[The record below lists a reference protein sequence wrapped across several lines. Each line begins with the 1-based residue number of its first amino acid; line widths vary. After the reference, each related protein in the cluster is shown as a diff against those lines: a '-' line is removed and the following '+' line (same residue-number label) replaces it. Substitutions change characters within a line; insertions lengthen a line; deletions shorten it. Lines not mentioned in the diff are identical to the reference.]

1 MAGCHTAHMT
11 MKLRIF
17 SRSLRTALLAP
28 LAFSTLV
35 FAENKLPDI
44 VVDAAA
50 LERTPQ
56 NSSAPVVDKVAPS
69 VVTISISKNMRIGDH
84 GMGGNSNPLM
94 KDPFFRKFFG
104 IPEDGQ
110 DGGRDGSKDNG
121 KDSGKG
127 RQRSMPVGL
136 GSGVIV
142 SPDGYIITNN
152 HVVEQADEITV
163 TLADGK
169 TELKAKKIGTD
180 PGSDIA
186 VIKIEA
192 KNLKPITFA
201 DSDKIKVG
209 DNVLAVGN
217 PFALRQT
224 VTRGIISA
232 VGRNQTGI
240 SEFGNFLQTDASIN
254 PGNSGG
260 ALVDALGRLVGI
272 NSAIFSQSGGNMGI
286 GFAVPSNQARSV
298 MESLIK
304 FGKVQRGFLGI
315 QMQPLDEKLA
325 KEFKAPD
332 RDGILVAEVV
342 PGGSAEKAG
351 VKSGDVIVELNGQHA
366 EDIAAFRNT
375 VANMLPGTK
384 VELKVF
390 RGGKPQMISVTLAE
404 RGANGL
410 ALGAPGAPGPA
421 PAKVPDVLDG
431 VTVADVNAEF
441 RKKFNIG
448 DDVKG
453 ALVTQVNPDSACAD
467 ADVRAGDVIVDIDG
481 KKIASADEAVKLSEE
496 VKTKTSVRLRIS
508 RKGATQFVVV
518 EERKE

>member
-1 MAGCHTAHMT
+1 
-11 MKLRIF
+11 MKHRPLTHSIRF
-17 SRSLRTALLAP
+17 ALLAP
-28 LAFSTLV
+28 LAFAGFA

-44 VVDAAA
+44 KVDPAP
-50 LERTPQ
+50 LERTHE
-56 NSSAPVVDKVAPS
+56 NSFAPVVEKVSPS
-69 VVTISISKNMRIGDH
+69 VVTISISKNMQV
-84 GMGGNSNPLM
+84 GGRGRGNPLAD
-94 KDPFFRKFFG
+94 DPFFRKFFG
-104 IPEDGQ
+104 IPDDEPQAKKDDGKA
-110 DGGRDGSKDNG
+110 RK
-121 KDSGKG
+121 KP
-127 RQRSMPVGL
+127 MPVGL

-142 SPDGYIITNN
+142 SADGYIITNN

-180 PGSDIA
+180 AGSDIA

-192 KNLKPITFA
+192 KDLKPVTFA
-201 DSDKIKVG
+201 DSEKIKVG

-224 VTRGIISA
+224 VTKGIISA

-240 SEFGNFLQTDASIN
+240 SEFGNFIQTDASIN

-260 ALVDALGRLVGI
+260 ALVDMLGRLVGI
-272 NSAIFSQSGGNMGI
+272 NSAIYSQTGGAMGI

-304 FGKVQRGFLGI
+304 NGKVQRGLLGI
-315 QMQPLDEKLA
+315 KMQELDERLA
-325 KEFKAPD
+325 KNLKAPTK
-332 RDGILVAEVV
+332 DGIAVTEVV
-342 PGGSAEKAG
+342 PGGGAEKAG
-351 VKSGDVIVELNGQHA
+351 VKVGDVITEMNGRPVE
-366 EDIAAFRNT
+366 EMAAFRNSI
-375 VANMLPGTK
+375 ANMMPGTK

-390 RGGKPQMISVTLAE
+390 RNGEPKALSVTLVE
-404 RGANGL
+404 RPPEGM
-410 ALGAPGAPGPA
+410 ALGGAPTPA

-431 VTVADVNAEF
+431 VTVGDITPEA
-441 RKKFNIG
+441 RKKFGIG

-467 ADVRAGDVIVDIDG
+467 AEVRAGEVIVDSDG
-481 KKIASADEAVKLSEE
+481 KTVANSDEAVKLSEE
-496 VKTKTSVRLRIS
+496 VKTKSSVRLRIS

-518 EERKE
+518 EERKEN

>member
-1 MAGCHTAHMT
+1 
-11 MKLRIF
+11 MKLRPLPQ
-17 SRSLRTALLAP
+17 SLRLILLAT
-28 LAFSTLV
+28 LAFSPLA

-44 VVDAAA
+44 VVDAAP
-50 LERTPQ
+50 LERTRE
-56 NSSAPVVDKVAPS
+56 NSFAPIVEKVSPS
-69 VVTISISKNMRIGDH
+69 VVTISISKNMRVGER
-84 GMGGNSNPLM
+84 GQGGRNPM
-94 KDPFFRKFFG
+94 MDDPFFRKFFG
-104 IPEDGQ
+104 IPDDEQPG
-110 DGGRDGSKDNG
+110 
-121 KDSGKG
+121 GKG
-127 RQRSMPVGL
+127 SPKDPATGRKRQMPVGL

-142 SPDGYIITNN
+142 SKDGYIITNN

-169 TELKAKKIGTD
+169 TELKATKIGMD
-180 PGSDIA
+180 SGSDIA

-192 KNLKPITFA
+192 KDLKPITFA

-209 DNVLAVGN
+209 DVALAIGN

-224 VTRGIISA
+224 VTKGIISA

-240 SEFGNFLQTDASIN
+240 SEFGNFIQTDASIN

-260 ALVDALGRLVGI
+260 ALVDALGRLEGI

-315 QMQPLDEKLA
+315 QMQPLDDKLA

-332 RDGILVAEVV
+332 KDGILVAEVV
-342 PGGSAEKAG
+342 PGGGAEKAG
-351 VKSGDVIVELNGQHA
+351 VKSGDVIVKLNGQRA
-366 EDIAAFRNT
+366 DDIAAFRNS
-375 VANMLPGTK
+375 VANMMPGTK
-384 VELKVF
+384 VDLEVV
-390 RGGKPQMISVTLAE
+390 RNGKPQTIAVTLVE
-404 RGANGL
+404 RPGNGL
-410 ALGAPGAPGPA
+410 ALGGPGAPAPA

-431 VTVADVNAEF
+431 VTVADLNAEF
-441 RKKFNIG
+441 RKKFGIG

-467 ADVRAGDVIVDIDG
+467 AEVRAGDVIVDIDG
-481 KKIASADEAVKLSEE
+481 KRIASADDAVKLSEE
-496 VKTKTSVRLRIS
+496 VKTKSSVRLRIS
-508 RKGATQFVVV
+508 RKGATQFIVV

>member
-1 MAGCHTAHMT
+1 M
-11 MKLRIF
+11 LR
-17 SRSLRTALLAP
+17 LTLLAP
-28 LAFSTLV
+28 LAFSALAL
-35 FAENKLPDI
+35 AENKLPDLA
-44 VVDAAA
+44 VDTAP
-50 LERTPQ
+50 LERTHD
-56 NSSAPVVDKVAPS
+56 NSFAPIVEKVSPS
-69 VVTISISKNMRIGDH
+69 VVTISISKNMRIGDRA
-84 GMGGNSNPLM
+84 GGRNPLM
-94 KDPFFRKFFG
+94 DDPFFRDFLKKRDEAQG
-104 IPEDGQ
+104 GGNRDTSEDKGT
-110 DGGRDGSKDNG
+110 GRK
-121 KDSGKG
+121 
-127 RQRSMPVGL
+127 RSMPVGL

-142 SPDGYIITNN
+142 SKDGYIITNN

-169 TELKAKKIGTD
+169 TELKATKIGMD
-180 PGSDIA
+180 SGSDIA

-192 KNLKPITFA
+192 KDLKPITFA

-209 DNVLAVGN
+209 DVALAIGN

-224 VTRGIISA
+224 VTKGIISA
-232 VGRNQTGI
+232 VGRNQTGM
-240 SEFGNFLQTDASIN
+240 SEFGNFIQTDASIN

-272 NSAIFSQSGGNMGI
+272 NSAIFSQTGGSMGI

-304 FGKVQRGFLGI
+304 FGKMQRGFLGI

-332 RDGILVAEVV
+332 KDGILVAEVV
-342 PGGSAEKAG
+342 SGGGAEKAG
-351 VKSGDVIVELNGQHA
+351 VKSGDIIVKLNGQRPD
-366 EDIAAFRNT
+366 DIAAFRNT
-375 VANMLPGTK
+375 VANMMPGTK
-384 VELKVF
+384 VELEVF
-390 RGGKPQMISVTLAE
+390 RNGKPQAISVTLVE
-404 RGANGL
+404 RPGAGV
-410 ALGAPGAPGPA
+410 ALGTPAAPA
-421 PAKVPDVLDG
+421 PVKVPDVLDG
-431 VTVADVNAEF
+431 VTVADLNADF
-441 RKKFNIG
+441 RKKFAIA

-453 ALVTQVNPDSACAD
+453 ALVTQVNPDSSCAD

-496 VKTKTSVRLRIS
+496 VKTKSSVRLRIS

>member
-1 MAGCHTAHMT
+1 
-11 MKLRIF
+11 MKLRSF
-17 SRSLRTALLAP
+17 SHTLRLTLLAP
-28 LAFSTLV
+28 LAFSALAL
-35 FAENKLPDI
+35 AENKLPDI
-44 VVDAAA
+44 AVDAAP
-50 LERTPQ
+50 LERTHE
-56 NSSAPVVDKVAPS
+56 NSFAPIVEKVSPS
-69 VVTISISKNMRIGDH
+69 VVTISISKSMRVGER
-84 GMGGNSNPLM
+84 GPGRNPLM
-94 KDPFFRKFFG
+94 DDPFFRKFFG
-104 IPEDGQ
+104 IPDEEQ
-110 DGGRDGSKDNG
+110 GGG
-121 KDSGKG
+121 KDKGGDASKG
-127 RQRSMPVGL
+127 RKRMMPVGL

-142 SPDGYIITNN
+142 SKDGYIITNN

-180 PGSDIA
+180 SGSDIA

-192 KNLKPITFA
+192 KDLKPITFA

-209 DNVLAVGN
+209 DVALAIGN

-224 VTRGIISA
+224 VTKGIISA

-240 SEFGNFLQTDASIN
+240 SDFGNFIQTDASIN

-298 MESLIK
+298 MENLIK
-304 FGKVQRGFLGI
+304 FGKMQRGFLGI

-332 RDGILVAEVV
+332 KDGILVAEVV
-342 PGGSAEKAG
+342 PGGGAEKGG
-351 VKSGDVIVELNGQHA
+351 VKSGDVIVKLNGQRA
-366 EDIAAFRNT
+366 DDIAAFRNT
-375 VANMLPGTK
+375 VANMMPGTK
-384 VELKVF
+384 VELEVF
-390 RGGKPQMISVTLAE
+390 RNGKPQALSVTLVE
-404 RGANGL
+404 RPTNGT
-410 ALGAPGAPGPA
+410 ALGTPSPA
-421 PAKVPDVLDG
+421 PAPVKVPDVLDG
-431 VTVADVNAEF
+431 VTVADLNAEF
-441 RKKFNIG
+441 RKKFAIG

-453 ALVTQVNPDSACAD
+453 ALVKQVNPDSACAD

-496 VKTKTSVRLRIS
+496 VKTKSSVRLRIS